1 MAKSPVYGMG
11 RNRKHRG
18 IHRAAN
24 HPAAANINMRGK
36 KTKTMSCGCC
46 ECLDMREKI
55 MYSMHK
61 KEMRNERD
69 T

>member
-36 KTKTMSCGCC
+36 KTKRMSCWCC
-46 ECLDMREKI
+46 VCIDMRDEI
-55 MYSMHK
+55 RDEEHR
-61 KEMRNERD
+61 KEMRDRGMD
-69 T
+69 

>member
-36 KTKTMSCGCC
+36 KTKLMSCWCC
-46 ECLDMREKI
+46 ICIDMREEI
-55 MYSMHK
+55 QYSIHK
-61 KEMRNERD
+61 KEMRDHE
-69 T
+69 